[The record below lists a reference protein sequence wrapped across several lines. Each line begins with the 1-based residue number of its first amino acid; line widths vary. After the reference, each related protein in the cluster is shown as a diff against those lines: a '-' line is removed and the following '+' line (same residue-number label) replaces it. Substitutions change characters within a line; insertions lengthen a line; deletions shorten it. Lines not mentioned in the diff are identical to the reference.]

1 MASET
6 TKTTKTSATKQPK
19 RPKRND
25 RNETTVTSKTNHYN
39 NREERTMKFRGK
51 CTFHIRYSLAFK
63 KIILCN
69 LVSEANPSRWQ
80 SSNNYVF
87 PKGRSGVNYN
97 RNEFVSFWSF
107 RLFLLEIHTC
117 YQARGKY
124 QQSNKWFCCHVSF
137 TVHKESET
145 GNSVLWTELK
155 T

>member
-1 MASET
+1 
-6 TKTTKTSATKQPK
+6 
-19 RPKRND
+19 
-25 RNETTVTSKTNHYN
+25 
-39 NREERTMKFRGK
+39 MKFRGK

-69 LVSEANPSRWQ
+69 PVLEANPSRWQ
-80 SSNNYVF
+80 SRDNYIF
-87 PKGRSGVNYN
+87 PKGRSGVDYN
-97 RNEFVSFWSF
+97 RNEMNIWPLTPLGNHFTVNDCFSLFFMLIFGPCGDFFSVVSFWSF